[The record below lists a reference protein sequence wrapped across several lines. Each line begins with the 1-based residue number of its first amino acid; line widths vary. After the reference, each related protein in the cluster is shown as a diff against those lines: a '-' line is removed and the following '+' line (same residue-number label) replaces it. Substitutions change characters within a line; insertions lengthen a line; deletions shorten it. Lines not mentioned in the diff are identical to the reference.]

1 MITDKADMDVE
12 SFNDGIL
19 GSIVTQ
25 EGEMANVGAAI
36 AFIAETDADLAAAQA
51 KGSGGAAPAPA
62 APAAEA
68 APPAEAAAPAPA
80 AAPAAA
86 PAPAPAPT
94 PAPAPAAAAPAA
106 PVPQKRADGRVVAT
120 PYAKKLAQQL
130 GVNLE
135 TIAGS
140 GPAGRITAADVENA
154 GKGGAPAASA
164 PAAPAA
170 AAAAAPAPAAPAAL
184 APTATTVS
192 DLAGTTVPFTSLQ
205 QAVSR
210 NMIESLA
217 VPEFRV
223 SMTISTDKL
232 DALYRKL
239 KPKGVTMTALL
250 AKACGNAL
258 EGHPL
263 LYASC
268 TPDGS
273 GITYNENIN
282 IAMAVAMPDGGLITP
297 VLKDANVTDIYSMSK
312 DWADLVKRARA
323 KQLAPAEFTTGNFTI
338 SNLGMFGVNSFDAIL
353 PPGTAAI
360 LAVGG
365 SQPVVSVDANGRMG
379 VEKQMIV
386 NLTADHRIVYG
397 AHAAE
402 FLQSLK
408 QAIEHPDQLVF

>member
-1 MITDKADMDVE
+1 M
-12 SFNDGIL
+12 
-19 GSIVTQ
+19 
-25 EGEMANVGAAI
+25 
-36 AFIAETDADLAAAQA
+36 
-51 KGSGGAAPAPA
+51 
-62 APAAEA
+62 
-68 APPAEAAAPAPA
+68 
-80 AAPAAA
+80 
-86 PAPAPAPT
+86 
-94 PAPAPAAAAPAA
+94 
-106 PVPQKRADGRVVAT
+106 PQKRADGRVIVT
-120 PYAKKLAQQL
+120 PYAKKLAQKL

-135 TIAGS
+135 NIAGS
-140 GPAGRITAADVENA
+140 GPAGRITASDVENA
-154 GKGGAPAASA
+154 AKGGAPAAPAPSATPSSA
-164 PAAPAA
+164 PAPAA
-170 AAAAAPAPAAPAAL
+170 AAAPAAAPVS
-184 APTATTVS
+184 TSVS
-192 DLAGTTVPFTSLQ
+192 DLSGTTVPLTSLQ

-210 NMIESLA
+210 NMIDSLA

-232 DALYRKL
+232 DSLYRKL

-258 EGHPL
+258 ESHPL

-297 VLKDANVTDIYSMSK
+297 VLKDANSTDIYSMSK

-323 KQLAPAEFTTGNFTI
+323 KQLAPAEFTTGTFTI
-338 SNLGMFGVNSFDAIL
+338 SNLGMFGVDSFDAIL

-365 SQPVVSVDANGRMG
+365 SKPVVTVDDNGRMG
-379 VEKQMIV
+379 VEKQMVV

-402 FLQSLK
+402 FLQTLK
-408 QAIEHPDQLVF
+408 QTIENPDQLVF

>member
-1 MITDKADMDVE
+1 M
-12 SFNDGIL
+12 F
-19 GSIVTQ
+19 
-25 EGEMANVGAAI
+25 
-36 AFIAETDADLAAAQA
+36 LA
-51 KGSGGAAPAPA
+51 
-62 APAAEA
+62 
-68 APPAEAAAPAPA
+68 APA
-80 AAPAAA
+80 AAPAA
-86 PAPAPAPT
+86 P
-94 PAPAPAAAAPAA
+94 
-106 PVPQKRADGRVVAT
+106 
-120 PYAKKLAQQL
+120 
-130 GVNLE
+130 
-135 TIAGS
+135 
-140 GPAGRITAADVENA
+140 
-154 GKGGAPAASA
+154 APAASA

-170 AAAAAPAPAAPAAL
+170 AAAPES
-184 APTATTVS
+184 TSVS
-192 DLAGTTVPFTSLQ
+192 ELKGTTVPFTSLQ

-210 NMIESLA
+210 NMIDSLA

-273 GITYNENIN
+273 GITYSENIN

-297 VLKDANVTDIYSMSK
+297 VIKNANEQDIYSMSK
-312 DWADLVKRARA
+312 SWADLVKRARA
-323 KQLAPAEFTTGNFTI
+323 KQLSPDEFTTGTFTI
-338 SNLGMFGVNSFDAIL
+338 SNLGMFGVESFDAIL

-365 SQPVVSVDANGRMG
+365 SKPVVSVDENGRMG
-379 VEKQMIV
+379 VEKQMTV

-402 FLQSLK
+402 FLQTLK
-408 QAIEHPDQLVF
+408 ETIENPDQLVF

>member
-80 AAPAAA
+80 AAPAA
-86 PAPAPAPT
+86 APAPAPT

>member
-1 MITDKADMDVE
+1 MID
-12 SFNDGIL
+12 
-19 GSIVTQ
+19 
-25 EGEMANVGAAI
+25 
-36 AFIAETDADLAAAQA
+36 
-51 KGSGGAAPAPA
+51 
-62 APAAEA
+62 
-68 APPAEAAAPAPA
+68 
-80 AAPAAA
+80 
-86 PAPAPAPT
+86 
-94 PAPAPAAAAPAA
+94 
-106 PVPQKRADGRVVAT
+106 
-120 PYAKKLAQQL
+120 
-130 GVNLE
+130 
-135 TIAGS
+135 
-140 GPAGRITAADVENA
+140 
-154 GKGGAPAASA
+154 
-164 PAAPAA
+164 
-170 AAAAAPAPAAPAAL
+170 
-184 APTATTVS
+184 
-192 DLAGTTVPFTSLQ
+192 
-205 QAVSR
+205 
-210 NMIESLA
+210 SLA

-258 EGHPL
+258 ESHPL
-263 LYASC
+263 LYAAC

-297 VLKDANVTDIYSMSK
+297 VLKDANATDIYSMSK

-365 SQPVVSVDANGRMG
+365 SQPVVTVDANGRMG
-379 VEKQMIV
+379 VEKQMTV

-402 FLQSLK
+402 FLQTLK
-408 QAIEHPDQLVF
+408 QMIENPDQLVF

>member
-1 MITDKADMDVE
+1 MLFLLFGTDVNIH
-12 SFNDGIL
+12 SYLIPPIFPH
-19 GSIVTQ
+19 S
-25 EGEMANVGAAI
+25 GAA
-36 AFIAETDADLAAAQA
+36 ATPAPAAAEEPA
-51 KGSGGAAPAPA
+51 APAPAAEAPAAPAAPAPA
-62 APAAEA
+62 APAPA
-68 APPAEAAAPAPA
+68 AP
-80 AAPAAA
+80 
-86 PAPAPAPT
+86 
-94 PAPAPAAAAPAA
+94 APAA
-106 PVPQKRADGRVVAT
+106 PVPQKRADGRVIVT
-120 PYAKKLAQQL
+120 PYAKKLAQKL
-130 GVNLE
+130 GVNLDN
-135 TIAGS
+135 IAGT
-140 GPAGRITAADVENA
+140 GPAGRITASDVENA
-154 GKGGAPAASA
+154 AKGGAPAAPTP
-164 PAAPAA
+164 PAAS
-170 AAAAAPAPAAPAAL
+170 APAPAVAPAPVA
-184 APTATTVS
+184 APVS
-192 DLAGTTVPFTSLQ
+192 TSVSELSGTTVPLTSLQ

-210 NMIESLA
+210 NMIDSLA

-232 DALYRKL
+232 DSLYRKL

-258 EGHPL
+258 ESHPL

-297 VLKDANVTDIYSMSK
+297 VLKDANATDIYSMSK

-323 KQLAPAEFTTGNFTI
+323 KQLAPAEFTTGTFTI

-365 SQPVVSVDANGRMG
+365 SKPVVTVDENGRMG
-379 VEKQMIV
+379 VEKQMVV

-402 FLQSLK
+402 FLQTLK
-408 QAIEHPDQLVF
+408 QTIENPDQLVF